1 MASARMKLIMQKK
14 QEEHKKKERL
24 EYVNKQIQT
33 YEVKNKSDI
42 LKGCKIIPG
51 QLLPKKK
58 YGDMYIIN
66 NLLSDCDKFSID
78 EDYRLVP
85 FGESYRDVHGE
96 LEDKYKYGLKNYDII
111 FTWLRYIQKYHVQ
124 ENIACMPPNLFSSA
138 QIVKLDQSM
147 VAMISGYI
155 YLYPSH
161 KIKYFVH
168 PVIQRLIKTCSK
180 PLLLIPST
188 MVTYDHENKEMY
200 TPHSILLIINYK
212 DKLIYYSN
220 PHGTQALRK
229 INNIDQLKN
238 TIKFLKHINTHYLP
252 NFKILPITESCPTRG
267 PQGTDELC
275 IVWSI
280 MITHLYML
288 NFKTH
293 SLNDIITYLSNQEGV
308 GNKAYQY
315 NMLMKSFF
323 SHGDY
328 YDNMSSKW
336 FKKAGLTDLR
346 KNERPG
352 RSRSPKPI
360 GKIKHGSSKRTKN
373 PKR

>member
-1 MASARMKLIMQKK
+1 MASARMKLIMQK
-14 QEEHKKKERL
+14 QREEFEKKEKLKYIRS
-24 EYVNKQIQT
+24 QIET

-51 QLLPKKK
+51 QPLPKKK

-78 EDYRLVP
+78 EDKRLIP
-85 FGESYRDVHGE
+85 LGESFRDDLDGLDV
-96 LEDKYKYGLKNYDII
+96 KYKYGLKNYDII
-111 FTWLRYIQKYHVQ
+111 FTWLRYMQKYHIK
-124 ENIACMPPNLFSSA
+124 ENIACMPPNLFSDA
-138 QIVKLDQSM
+138 QIVKLDSKNI
-147 VAMISGYI
+147 VAMICGYI
-155 YLYPSH
+155 YLYPSQ
-161 KIKYFVH
+161 KMKYFVH
-168 PVIQRLIKTCSK
+168 PIVQQLIKTCSK

-188 MVTYDHENKEMY
+188 MVTYDHKNKEMY
-200 TPHSILLIINYK
+200 TPHSILLIINYN

-220 PHGTQALRK
+220 PHGTQGLSK
-229 INNIDQLKN
+229 INDMKN
-238 TIKFLKHINTHYLP
+238 TIKFLNHIKTRYLP

-267 PQGTDELC
+267 PQGKDELC

-293 SLNDIITYLSNQEGV
+293 SIYDIITYLFKQEGV

-328 YDNMSSKW
+328 YDKMSSKW
-336 FKKAGLTDLR
+336 FKQAGLTDLR
-346 KNERPG
+346 TLERKG
-352 RSRSPKPI
+352 RSRSPKPL
-360 GKIKHGSSKRTKN
+360 KRYKTK
-373 PKR
+373 